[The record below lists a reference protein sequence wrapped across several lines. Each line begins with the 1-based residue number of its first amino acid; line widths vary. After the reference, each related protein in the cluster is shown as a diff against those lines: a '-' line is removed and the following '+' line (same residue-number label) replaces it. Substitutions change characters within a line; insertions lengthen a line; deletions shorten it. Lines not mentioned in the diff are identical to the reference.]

1 MDAQSLA
8 PVTAPTDVTS
18 FGQRIFEQIGRQQPS
33 AFNKQFWS
41 ARIMEW
47 SMRNPELKVNMFRL
61 VDVLPTLKSSRSIAE
76 HVQEYLAG
84 KDSTLPGIVRWGLR
98 VPPRS
103 LRAKALAFAVRKGVR
118 EMASQ
123 FIAGEDPAAAL
134 APLKNLRSKRL
145 AFTVD
150 LLGEFTLSEPE
161 AQRYL
166 DRYLEALEV
175 FGSQI
180 PKWEQSQELIPNHPG
195 ERSPICIS
203 VKLTAL
209 YSQCN
214 QLNFDRSVAVLTD
227 RLSQIARRAQKF
239 GALVYVDAEDSGS
252 NPIIY
257 ETFKRVFGST
267 EFKEFPFPG
276 IVVQAY
282 AKGAREILEDLL
294 SFAKRRGAP
303 IAIRLVKGAY
313 WDYETITAKLN
324 DWESPLFTK
333 KESSDANFEALSRY
347 LLDNHQHFLPAFG
360 SHNIRSLSHACCYAE
375 SLGLTPKQFE
385 LQMLYGMAD
394 PIAKA
399 FTNQGYLVR
408 LYVPLGDLYV
418 GMGYLVRRLLENTS
432 NESFLKHTFFDAESV
447 EKLLAEPQFRE

>member
-8 PVTAPTDVTS
+8 LPSLSDRITD
-18 FGQRIFEQIGRQQPS
+18 FGRHIFSQIGREQPS
-33 AFNKQFWS
+33 AFNKKFWS

-47 SMRNPELKVNMFRL
+47 SMQHPELKVNMFRL

-76 HVQEYLAG
+76 HVQEYLADNEG
-84 KDSTLPGIVRWGLR
+84 VLPGVVQWGLR

-103 LRAKALAFAVRKGVR
+103 LRAKLLAFAVRKGVR

-123 FIAGEDPAAAL
+123 FIAGEDPRSAL
-134 APLKNLRSKRL
+134 TPLRQLRRKGL

-166 DRYLEALEV
+166 DRYLEALSV
-175 FGSQI
+175 FGAAI
-180 PKWEQSQELIPNHPG
+180 PQWEEATPLVKGHCGEL
-195 ERSPICIS
+195 SPICIS

-214 QLNFDRSVAVLTD
+214 QLNFDRSVAVLSD
-227 RLSQIARRAQKF
+227 RLTQIARKAKEIGAQ
-239 GALVYVDAEDSGS
+239 VYVDAEDTGS
-252 NPIIY
+252 NPMIY
-257 ETFKRVFGST
+257 ETFKRVFGSA
-267 EFKEFPFPG
+267 EFKDIPFPG

-282 AKGAREILEDLL
+282 AKGARAIIEDLIQ
-294 SFAKRRGAP
+294 FARGRGAP
-303 IAIRLVKGAY
+303 IAVRLVKGAY

-333 KESSDANFEALSRY
+333 KESSDANYEALSRL
-347 LLDNHQHFLPAFG
+347 LLDNHEFVMPAFG
-360 SHNIRSLSHACCYAE
+360 SHNVRSLAHACCYAE
-375 SLGLTPKQFE
+375 SIGVPSTRFE

-394 PIAKA
+394 PIAQA
-399 FTNQGYLVR
+399 FTKEGHLVR

-447 EKLLAEPQFRE
+447 ERLLSEPQLRE